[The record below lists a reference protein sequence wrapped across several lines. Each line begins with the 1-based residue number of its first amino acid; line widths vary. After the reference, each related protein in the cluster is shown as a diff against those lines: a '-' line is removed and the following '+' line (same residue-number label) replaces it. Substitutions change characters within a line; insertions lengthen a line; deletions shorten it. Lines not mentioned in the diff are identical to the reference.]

1 MLGRSG
7 QLCRRIYKFAVALG
21 LFDGLASSTLVCL
34 GSLVSPRLI
43 RRLCS
48 HNDLRG
54 RVTVQTDS
62 GQIRTGRDIAVACM
76 LGAEEWGFAVLRTA
90 REVTLSSKDFWKNWN
105 LSLVSG
111 TNANLS

>member
-1 MLGRSG
+1 MDWHQARWS
-7 QLCRRIYKFAVALG
+7 ALG
-21 LFDGLASSTLVCL
+21 AWSRRDSSDACAHTATTCA
-34 GSLVSPRLI
+34 
-43 RRLCS
+43 
-48 HNDLRG
+48 DG

-62 GQIRTGRDIAVACM
+62 GQIRTGRDIAMACM
-76 LGAEEWGFAVLRTA
+76 LGAEEWGFAVLRTD